1 MNMFG
6 SCDVWSICTSL
17 VGMGDS
23 YEIIANENIWNLS
36 NSWIK
41 SYHAEPTLNVYSG
54 RMRHNQTKSV
64 NMSRTIPKFKKIS
77 EKKNHQHIIC
87 FWILWYLQQVIPL
100 VSSRSWSGCATPW
113 WYRWCLCRTM
123 TCYESWSKSNWDRGR
138 VGLSWVIRT
147 WWIRM
152 VYSCDMFMKLW
163 FWKPSSNQMWQW
175 KMPIDWW
182 FSQLET
188 SICRKILFLCLSTR
202 G

>member
-1 MNMFG
+1 MFD
-6 SCDVWSICTSL
+6 SFAL
-17 VGMGDS
+17 VLLGWETHTKSWRKRLSGP
-23 YEIIANENIWNLS
+23 NHIWNLS

-41 SYHAEPTLNVYSG
+41 SYHTKPTLNVYRFYSG
-54 RMRHNQTKSV
+54 QMRHNQTKSV
-64 NMSRTIPKFKKIS
+64 SMSRIIPKSKKIS

-123 TCYESWSKSNWDRGR
+123 TCYESWSNWDRGR

-152 VYSCDMFMKLW
+152 VYSWDMFMKLW
-163 FWKPSSNQMWQW
+163 FWKTFQQSNVAMENAH
-175 KMPIDWW
+175 WW

-188 SICRKILFLCLSTR
+188 SICRKISFLCLSTR